1 MHLLIV
7 TFNLE
12 NASAPDY
19 RRSCDDEAP
28 AFAAIPGLISKL
40 WLADEST
47 NTYGGVYTF
56 IDRDALDAYTRSEL
70 FKSIADD
77 PTITNL
83 ATSVFEVLESP
94 SRVTHGLVGVAA

>member
-12 NASAPDY
+12 NVSDADY
-19 RRSCDDEAP
+19 RRSCDDEAS

-56 IDRDALDAYTRSEL
+56 IDRDALDAYTLSGL
-70 FKSIADD
+70 FDSIATD
-77 PTITNL
+77 PTVTNL
-83 ATSVFEVLESP
+83 TTTTFEILDAP
-94 SRVTHGLVGVAA
+94 SRVTRGLVGVAA